1 MPGLDFSGP
10 WVSVFTIIV
19 KVIEYKRKKIIDE
32 SRKCHD
38 YNHFVLIPFHFVI
51 KLFVFRSDLAS
62 SDGFFHVRFRLA
74 KKNVNHTNP
83 LSVFYNMIG
92 TLTAN

>member
-19 KVIEYKRKKIIDE
+19 KVIEYKKIIIKKIKKLTTDMNLENFMVIIL
-32 SRKCHD
+32 S
-38 YNHFVLIPFHFVI
+38 LLFHFFI

-62 SDGFFHVRFRLA
+62 SDRFSTSA
-74 KKNVNHTNP
+74 
-83 LSVFYNMIG
+83 SE
-92 TLTAN
+92 

>member
-19 KVIEYKRKKIIDE
+19 KVIEYKKIIIKKIKKLTTDMNLENFMVIIL
-32 SRKCHD
+32 SLLFRSI
-38 YNHFVLIPFHFVI
+38 FFI

-62 SDGFFHVRFRLA
+62 SDRFFTSA
-74 KKNVNHTNP
+74 
-83 LSVFYNMIG
+83 SE
-92 TLTAN
+92 